1 MCVLLAQ
8 AAPHRHVIVDAA
20 SRHVD
25 STEGLRGVPY
35 GPERSLY
42 GGNNVAGRALISHL
56 VDSVVKDLLI
66 TCDATKIHYY
76 LLYLLSKSVHVV
88 ECHELSVTHFSQL
101 LHKAKIV
108 WCMFHY

>member
-56 VDSVVKDLLI
+56 VDSAVIYLLI
-66 TCDATKIHYY
+66 TCDATEIHYY
-76 LLYLLSKSVHVV
+76 LLLSKSVHVV
-88 ECHELSVTHFSQL
+88 ECHELSVTHLSQL